1 MAVKD
6 RLLFICL
13 TLSQRF
19 KPIRLLCFA
28 AGDEPEANEEEAAAA
43 AAASSKSSGGSARD
57 SGCHMPPD
65 SSPEDGDLDLI
76 SQCSSP
82 ADVTVT

>member
-6 RLLFICL
+6 HLLFICL

-19 KPIRLLCFA
+19 KPIRLLFFA
-28 AGDEPEANEEEAAAA
+28 AGDESEANQEAAVP
-43 AAASSKSSGGSARD
+43 SKSTSGSTRD

-65 SSPEDGDLDLI
+65 GSPEDGDLDLI